1 MTRRACTRLRGE
13 DRGSVS
19 LLFVVVALG
28 LLACVGLVVDGG
40 GKARAAAQADDFA
53 RAAAR
58 AAVQA
63 IDPAQV
69 LGGNPAQPDPA
80 APAAAARAYLAAAG
94 VAGSVAIAPG
104 GRQLTVTTTD
114 TYAPVLL
121 TAIGIG
127 PQPVTGTAT
136 ADLVTVEGGTP

>member
-40 GKARAAAQADDFA
+40 GKARAAAQADDIA

-58 AAVQA
+58 AGVQA
-63 IDPAQV
+63 IDPARV
-69 LGGNPAQPDPA
+69 LGGHPARPDPA
-80 APAAAARAYLAAAG
+80 RAAAAARAYLAAAG
-94 VAGSVAIAPG
+94 VTGTVAIAPG
-104 GRQLTVTTTD
+104 GQRLTVTTTG